1 MISSPITADECR
13 ETRDALAKA
22 VYSRMFDDLV
32 KAINDAIG
40 GGDKRPDPDD
50 PGSGGRTI
58 GVLDIYG
65 FEIFEI
71 NSFEQLCI
79 NYTNE
84 KLQQLFIQLTLKA
97 EQEEYAKEGIAWQEV
112 EFFDNLRVCELIE
125 GKQNT
130 KLPSIIAILDE
141 EVIFPDAT
149 DASLHAKLHAE
160 LHSNQHFFAD
170 AEGFTIR
177 HYAGD
182 VRYSPAGMLE
192 KNRCGKMQNT

>member
-1 MISSPITADECR
+1 MQDMISSPITADECR

-97 EQEEYAKEGIAWQEV
+97 EQEEYAKEGITWQQV
-112 EFFDNLRVCELIE
+112 DYFNNKTVCDLIE
-125 GKQNT
+125 GRKPAGI
-130 KLPSIIAILDE
+130 LAYLDE
-141 EVIFPDAT
+141 E
-149 DASLHAKLHAE
+149 SLMPKARSE
-160 LHSNQHFFAD
+160 
-170 AEGFTIR
+170 
-177 HYAGD
+177 
-182 VRYSPAGMLE
+182 
-192 KNRCGKMQNT
+192 